1 MIIKI
6 FVPMSPCLSCSC
18 QVITPQLERMG
29 FLKLCA
35 VTRSRTRDA
44 T

>member
-6 FVPMSPCLSCSC
+6 FVPKCPCLSCSC
-18 QVITPQLERMG
+18 QVITPQLERIG
-29 FLKLCA
+29 FLKLWA